1 MPQSIATNPLALPAH
16 SSEQTSFA
24 FMASTKGANLP
35 HLRSF
40 NSLPEPKSRLID
52 HEQKTHRVIIYCA
65 GSRGL
70 ESFLRPLELYAFK
83 IGVTGAETAQ
93 ARVEDLR
100 RMSYAGLWGRADADP
115 TSFVDLP
122 MAAEWAMWSWKP
134 EHLHGLDLPRGF
146 HLHRGALE
154 IEFPFSASV
163 QDVDNAVHAA
173 LRPRSLIGYLSSAQG
188 KARLEKAGLDPE
200 CRLWSRYT
208 LMEVTD
214 RISAV
219 EEIYR
224 IKPRVEFPRLVQ
236 ILEKAL
242 APLRSHHWDG
252 SSRSAGGQANGG

>member
-1 MPQSIATNPLALPAH
+1 MPYDETSEPQIPASLHPDQMAFPFIPRKAPFALPA
-16 SSEQTSFA
+16 SARF
-24 FMASTKGANLP
+24 GA
-35 HLRSF
+35 
-40 NSLPEPKSRLID
+40 LPEPKSRLID
-52 HEQKTHRVIIYCA
+52 NEQKTHRVIIYCA

-100 RMSYAGLWGRADADP
+100 RLNYAGLWGRANADP
-115 TSFVDLP
+115 SALICLEHSH
-122 MAAEWAMWSWKP
+122 EWAMWAWKP
-134 EHLHGLDLPRGF
+134 EHLQGLSLPRGF

-163 QDVDNAVHAA
+163 QDVDSAVHAA

-219 EEIYR
+219 TEIYR

-252 SSRSAGGQANGG
+252 SSRAAGGRANGR